1 MGSSHPVAP
10 DPADTLFKGRLYC
23 VKGDFMN
30 ITPDLKQAVERAGD
44 EPVRLEDPETHL
56 AYVLVKEEVYQRL
69 REAFGVEKVDP
80 SFYEFGDFVPL
91 DER

>member
-1 MGSSHPVAP
+1 
-10 DPADTLFKGRLYC
+10 
-23 VKGDFMN
+23 MN
-30 ITPDLKQAVERAGD
+30 LTPDLKQAVERAGD

-56 AYVLVKEEVYQRL
+56 AYVLVKEEDYQKL

-80 SFYEFGDFVPL
+80 SFYEFGEFVPL

>member
-1 MGSSHPVAP
+1 
-10 DPADTLFKGRLYC
+10 
-23 VKGDFMN
+23 MN

-56 AYVLVKEEVYQRL
+56 AYVLVKEEVYQKL
-69 REAFGVEKVDP
+69 REALGFEKVDP
-80 SFYEFGDFVPL
+80 SFYEFGEFLPL